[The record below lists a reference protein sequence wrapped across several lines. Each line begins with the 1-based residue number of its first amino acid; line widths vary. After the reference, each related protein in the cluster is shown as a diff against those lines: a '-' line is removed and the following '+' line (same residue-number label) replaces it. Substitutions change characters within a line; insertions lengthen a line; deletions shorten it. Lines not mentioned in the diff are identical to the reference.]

1 MIHTDG
7 TPTIA
12 NTRLTAAT
20 DPNLLRKYPERD
32 LWETCPCAEC
42 SENDPDSM
50 PGGYDNPADSID
62 WVWEDMS

>member
-7 TPTIA
+7 KPTIA
-12 NTRLTAAT
+12 NTRLL
-20 DPNLLRKYPERD
+20 PPLKLRKYPERD

-50 PGGYDNPADSID
+50 PGGYDNPQEPYD
-62 WVWEDMS
+62 WSDDA